1 MQRLDAESKTE
12 LETQLTAFNKIY
24 NDFMT
29 SAVAD
34 CRSASIDPETYLPL
48 IDGGKYREHSA
59 MVPKRF
65 LYYLSLLQLSLISDI
80 PYPRLLLIDTPETA
94 GIDLDGLVKVIRKI
108 AELENPNDKPFQILF
123 STGQDKYPPEF
134 ASKVLL
140 RMSKANR
147 LLIPK
152 DAMTS

>member
-1 MQRLDAESKTE
+1 
-12 LETQLTAFNKIY
+12 
-24 NDFMT
+24 
-29 SAVAD
+29 
-34 CRSASIDPETYLPL
+34 
-48 IDGGKYREHSA
+48 

-134 ASKVLL
+134 SSKVLL